1 LYPQFSKS
9 ALYNYS
15 ATPLE
20 QELESLM
27 YFQHLEKLRKMEEG
41 MKLKEMEKEMENLH
55 QMIDY
60 LDK

>member
-1 LYPQFSKS
+1 
-9 ALYNYS
+9 
-15 ATPLE
+15 
-20 QELESLM
+20 M
-27 YFQHLEKLRKMEEG
+27 YFQPLEKLRKMEEG